1 MSLNSR
7 TNACFVKDLK
17 HTHWENAHFFHS
29 DPVCQQNAFQEK
41 HQSHFIC
48 KFHFSPP
55 ESLNLHCWQK
65 FLSSASNHC
74 INKSRFVNHD
84 LGCLQMH
91 FVIFHSILQ
100 EENLTINASILI
112 LRANTEGKGRWCQSL
127 LVQHIHWMS
136 LGIWS
141 KCGTSQVFP
150 QQCKPR
156 SERRVRPWGLV
167 KPCRTVVHGSPLEFY
182 LWITA
187 CCLSS

>member
-1 MSLNSR
+1 MFCQRLKTHALRKCTFFSLWSSLS
-7 TNACFVKDLK
+7 TKCFSGETSKPFHLQIS
-17 HTHWENAHFFHS
+17 FF
-29 DPVCQQNAFQEK
+29 
-41 HQSHFIC
+41 
-48 KFHFSPP
+48 PP